1 MLMIKE
7 LAIASRIA
15 EVIPNTVRLCSAFLS
30 VMDFCESPKRLVS
43 AGLCKIEAEGF

>member
-1 MLMIKE
+1 MIKE

-15 EVIPNTVRLCSAFLS
+15 EVIPNTVRLCSAFLL
-30 VMDFCESPKRLVS
+30 MDFCESPKRLVS